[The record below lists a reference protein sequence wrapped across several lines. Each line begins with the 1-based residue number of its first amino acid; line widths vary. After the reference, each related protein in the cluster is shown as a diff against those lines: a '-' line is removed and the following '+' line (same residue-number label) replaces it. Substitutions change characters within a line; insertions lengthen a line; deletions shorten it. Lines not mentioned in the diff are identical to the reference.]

1 MSFEKHSLIVF
12 NDTMIRS
19 YIIGALLCLVSHH
32 HQHHQRCQH
41 RH

>member
-19 YIIGALLCLVSHH
+19 YIIGALLWVVSYH
-32 HQHHQRCQH
+32 QH